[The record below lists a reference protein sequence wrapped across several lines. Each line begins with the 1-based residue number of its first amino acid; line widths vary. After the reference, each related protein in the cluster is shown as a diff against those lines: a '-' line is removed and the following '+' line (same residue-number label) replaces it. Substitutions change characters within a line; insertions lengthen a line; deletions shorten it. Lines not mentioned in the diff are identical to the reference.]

1 MIPETG
7 SFWQRN
13 KERLLTGG
21 LFLFLAYS
29 IVRNVAKAA
38 HRPFW
43 FDELCTWIL
52 AHQTDMASLWKALI
66 HAADSHPPPFY
77 LVEKF
82 FSHIISNDE
91 IAFRMPSILG
101 FCCVVWCLF
110 VWLRR
115 RHDSTV
121 AFFACL
127 IPFVTALYATYA
139 TEARGYS
146 VVAGCLSIA
155 LVAYQHAPAA
165 RWMFLLGLS
174 LAGAESSH
182 FYSIFMM
189 APFFLAEAI
198 FFLKT
203 KSLRLPV
210 WIALACGFVPFIA
223 FWPILA
229 GIKGYYS
236 EHAWMHPT
244 ILGTL
249 RAYSWVFG
257 IYPNT
262 SGASFLSQAV
272 WLLLTAGAL
281 VLAFLFIYRSLAGDP
296 EKDSSFH
303 ESVLIA
309 GFLLLPLVLYVV
321 IKVTHGVL
329 SARYLLPVMFGAVL
343 AAGRGLSHLSKKSMV
358 LIGVLLCVSIA
369 SQEAA
374 FWISFYGDYQL
385 GFTRPR
391 PVQDLVAKVRHS
403 DLAVVV
409 SDGHDYLESDHYAT
423 PAWKQRLTFLAD
435 PSGAMA
441 FGRTDFNDKE
451 LLSLRNFATL
461 RVFEYARFK
470 DSHSQ
475 FLLYSNPTPENNPDW
490 FVLRLLSDGW
500 SLQKLA
506 TDGNSSV
513 YLVRSSKEIH

>member
-1 MIPETG
+1 MTASETG

-13 KERLLTGG
+13 KER
-21 LFLFLAYS
+21 FLAGAVFFFIGYS

-52 AHQTDMASLWKALI
+52 AHQPNLASLWKALT

-101 FCCVVWCLF
+101 FSCVLWCLF
-110 VWLRR
+110 IWLRR

-127 IPFVTALYATYA
+127 IPFLTALYATYS

-146 VVAGCLSIA
+146 LVAACLSIA
-155 LVAYQHAPAA
+155 LVAYQHAPAV
-165 RWMFLLGLS
+165 RWMLLLGFS
-174 LAGAESSH
+174 LAAAEFFH
-182 FYSIFMM
+182 FYSMFMM
-189 APFFLAEAI
+189 APFFLAETV

-203 KSLRLPV
+203 KSFRWPV
-210 WIALACGFVPFIA
+210 WGALACGLAPFIA

-236 EHAWMHPT
+236 EHPWMHPT
-244 ILGTL
+244 IFGTL
-249 RAYSWVFG
+249 HAYSWILG
-257 IYPNT
+257 ISTGPT
-262 SGASFLSQAV
+262 STLLQQAIWFLLTTGAMGLGV
-272 WLLLTAGAL
+272 LLL
-281 VLAFLFIYRSLAGDP
+281 YRSFRSQDP
-296 EKDSSFH
+296 LFH
-303 ESVLIA
+303 ESALIA
-309 GFLLLPLVLYVV
+309 GFLLSPIFLYAVV
-321 IKVTHGVL
+321 KITHGVL
-329 SARYLLPVMFGAVL
+329 SARYLLPIMFGIVL
-343 AAGRGLSHLSKKSMV
+343 TAGRGLSHLSRRSMI
-358 LIGVLLCVSIA
+358 LIGSLLCACIA
-369 SQEAA
+369 LQEAA
-374 FWISFYGDYQL
+374 FWISFYGNYQL
-385 GFTRPR
+385 GFIQPK
-391 PVQDLVAKVRHS
+391 PVQDLVAKAGHS
-403 DLAVVV
+403 DLPVVV

-423 PAWKQRLTFLAD
+423 EAWKQRLTFLAD

-461 RVFEYARFK
+461 RVFEYAKFK
-470 DSHSQ
+470 NSHSQ

-506 TDGNSSV
+506 TDGNGSV
-513 YLVRSSKEIH
+513 YLVRSSKDMP